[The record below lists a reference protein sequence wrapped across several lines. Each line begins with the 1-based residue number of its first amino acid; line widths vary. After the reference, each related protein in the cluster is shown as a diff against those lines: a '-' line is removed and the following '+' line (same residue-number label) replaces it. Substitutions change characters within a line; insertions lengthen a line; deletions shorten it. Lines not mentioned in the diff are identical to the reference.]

1 MIFKSIIGS
10 LSKTADSYTEIWNPV
25 LNWIG
30 LINWIPLFLCFFSF
44 QNYLKTK
51 YQRSIVSKVFIAS
64 SIPIILSGLS
74 QYFLNLYGPFEIF
87 NGLIIWFQR
96 SPNSFS
102 SYGSGLTS
110 VFSNQNYAGAW
121 LTLIWPFCLT
131 NFLINKNKKNK
142 IKTKIIF
149 CICILFV
156 MCIFLTHSRGAI
168 LSLIISLPI
177 ILGKFSL
184 YFLIPITILIFLA
197 ICLNLVPYYEY
208 DLIGLIKK
216 IIPNDLFLKLNEM
229 FFNLGKS
236 PRLVVWENTL
246 KFLIQKPF
254 FGWGAAIFPI
264 LYGSISNLEIYH
276 THNLFLELSLG
287 YGLVASTLVFSVI
300 IILIIKSFTAIFRN
314 SVSKSLENYAWWTA
328 TFIFFVGQMYDVV
341 YYDLRISISSW
352 IMLAALRSIIIEQK
366 YKKRI

>member
-1 MIFKSIIGS
+1 M
-10 LSKTADSYTEIWNPV
+10 
-25 LNWIG
+25 
-30 LINWIPLFLCFFSF
+30 
-44 QNYLKTK
+44 
-51 YQRSIVSKVFIAS
+51 VS
-64 SIPIILSGLS
+64 
-74 QYFLNLYGPFEIF
+74 
-87 NGLIIWFQR
+87 R
-96 SPNSFS
+96 SPNSLS

-131 NFLINKNKKNK
+131 NFLINKKKKNK
-142 IKTKIIF
+142 IKTRIIF

-156 MCIFLTHSRGAI
+156 VCIFLTHSRGAI

-177 ILGKFSL
+177 ILGKLSL

-208 DLIGLIKK
+208 DFIGLIKK
-216 IIPNDLFLKLNEM
+216 ILPNDLFLKLNEM
-229 FFNLGKS
+229 LFNLDKS
-236 PRLVVWENTL
+236 PRLVVWGNTL
-246 KFLIQKPF
+246 KFLTQKPF

-264 LYGSISNLEIYH
+264 LYSSISNLEIYH

-287 YGLVASTLVFSVI
+287 YGLVASTLVFSAI
-300 IILIIKSFTAIFRN
+300 IILIINSFTTIFRN

-366 YKKRI
+366 SKKGI